1 MPGTRR
7 RALVAQSGGPSP
19 VINASLLGVFD
30 GCKSYPEHIGEVL
43 AARHGVEGILKEE
56 LISLDAERA
65 EERELL
71 AITPAAGAIGTCR
84 YKLDEAQEEDFARI
98 VDVCAAHEVGYFFY
112 IGGNDSMDT
121 ASKVASR
128 AAARGID
135 LVCTGVP
142 KTIDNDV
149 GDIELDL
156 VDHTPGYGSAARYW
170 AMITQIVEEENRGM
184 YPSEPVAVLQ
194 AMGRTAGFIPAAARL
209 ADPYRAMPLHLY
221 LTESHHTLESLH
233 HHVNETLARR
243 GRCIV
248 VVSEGFDVGGVGEA
262 RDGFGHVEYG
272 ASRNTVAQIVVSY
285 LNERGLAVPGNAT
298 FSIPGVLQ
306 RASSIFASTIDQEE
320 ARGVGR
326 HAVDVAITEGSGY
339 MATIRRRGGGLRAG
353 YGVAG
358 AQAGGPEALYQPFF
372 DQVPLETVAASAR
385 HLPKTWLSK
394 DQTDVTDDF
403 VAYAA
408 PLIGTRWPGVA
419 VENAGPGSD
428 ASVGNPVSG
437 LQRFA
442 RLEAVPIPKKLPD
455 YVPIKHR

>member
-1 MPGTRR
+1 MPGPRR

-30 GCKSYPEHIGEVL
+30 GCRGYPERIGEVL

-56 LISLDAERA
+56 LVSLDAESGR
-65 EERELL
+65 ERELL
-71 AITPAAGAIGTCR
+71 EVTPAAGAIGTCR
-84 YKLDEAQEEDFARI
+84 YKLGEHQEEDFARI
-98 VDVCAAHEVGYFFY
+98 VDVCAAHDVGYFFY

-121 ASKVASR
+121 AAKVAALASE
-128 AAARGID
+128 RGVG

-149 GDIELDL
+149 GDIDLDL

-209 ADPYRAMPLHLY
+209 ADPQREIPLQLY
-221 LTESHHTLESLH
+221 LAESHHTLESLH

-248 VVSEGFDVGGVGEA
+248 IVSEGFDVGGLGEA

-272 ASRNTVAQIVVSY
+272 ASRNTVAQVVVNY
-285 LNERGLAVPGNAT
+285 LNDRGLAVPGNAT

-306 RASSIFASTIDQEE
+306 RATSIFASPVDQKE
-320 ARGVGR
+320 ARAVGR
-326 HAVDVAITEGSGY
+326 HAVEVAVSQGSGY
-339 MATIRRRGGGLRAG
+339 MATIRRRGGGL
-353 YGVAG
+353 G
-358 AQAGGPEALYQPFF
+358 AVLGGEGTYQAYY
-372 DQVPLETVAASAR
+372 DKIPLTRVAASAR
-385 HLPKTWLSK
+385 HLPKQWLSA
-394 DQTDVTDDF
+394 DQLDVTDGF

-408 PLIGTRWPGVA
+408 PLVGIQWPPI
-419 VENAGPGSD
+419 ELTPAGPD
-428 ASVGNPVSG
+428 AGAG

-442 RLEAVPIPKKLPD
+442 RLDAKPIAKKLPD